1 MKNHKMQT
9 GVVLMLT
16 LFVAVPA
23 LIAQNPNNSRY
34 GNGMRMPLSPVPT
47 SGEPVAPFLEGWYA
61 NEDGTYSLSFGF
73 FNLNSQQVLDIPIG
87 PDNFIEPAEFNGKQP
102 THFTSRRAR
111 RDRGVFHVTVP
122 ASYADGQ
129 QRVTWTITAN
139 DKTLSIPARVGYSP
153 LQLDYGPRAM
163 GSLPPMASFSASGAE
178 GQHIQGIWS
187 EPRVATVG
195 VPMEIDIWMREVS
208 ERASFDERNANIR
221 PAVTWIK
228 YQGPAGEV
236 TFDPGRIS
244 LDEKEGQAT
253 TSVTFTVPGE
263 YVLRGRVDNFGAND
277 STPGDQCCW
286 TNAYV
291 PVTVTAGEPDRD

>member
-1 MKNHKMQT
+1 M
-9 GVVLMLT
+9 
-16 LFVAVPA
+16 
-23 LIAQNPNNSRY
+23 NS
-34 GNGMRMPLSPVPT
+34 G
-47 SGEPVAPFLEGWYA
+47 
-61 NEDGTYSLSFGF
+61 
-73 FNLNSQQVLDIPIG
+73 QVLDIPIG

-102 THFTSRRAR
+102 THFTSGRAR
-111 RDRGVFHVTVP
+111 RDRGVFLVTVP

-139 DKTLSIPARVGYSP
+139 GKTHSIPARVGYAA

-163 GSLPPMASFSASGAE
+163 GSEPPMVSFSASGPE

-195 VPMEIDIWMREVS
+195 SPMEINIWMREVS
-208 ERASFDERNANIR
+208 ERASYDERNADIK

-228 YQGPAGEV
+228 YQGPAGAV
-236 TFDPGRIS
+236 TFDPGRIA
-244 LDEKEGQAT
+244 LEEKEGQAT
-253 TSVTFTVPGE
+253 TSVTFTEPGE

-286 TNAYV
+286 TNTYV